1 MRVGEA
7 HFVTRIRSFRFGGK
21 PIEDDVQVVDAGF
34 DGFVA
39 GKRRELVAAEVGS
52 RRRAVL
58 LLEVDEFD
66 VVGDVTAFVG
76 KNRLTVDGGRES
88 AGPRAAVVALEGV
101 VAVAAFHRFWV
112 AFVAVGIVASIIVL
126 KR

>member
-1 MRVGEA
+1 MWVGEA

-39 GKRRELVAAEVGS
+39 GKRRELIAAEVGS

-66 VVGDVTAFVG
+66 VVGDVTAFV
-76 KNRLTVDGGRES
+76 R
-88 AGPRAAVVALEGV
+88 
-101 VAVAAFHRFWV
+101 
-112 AFVAVGIVASIIVL
+112 
-126 KR
+126 